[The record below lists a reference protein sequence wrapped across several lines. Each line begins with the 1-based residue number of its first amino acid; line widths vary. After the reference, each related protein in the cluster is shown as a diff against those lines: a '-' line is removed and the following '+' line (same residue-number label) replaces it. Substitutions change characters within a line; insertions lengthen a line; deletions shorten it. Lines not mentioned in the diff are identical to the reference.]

1 MCRIMIKLTKEFEC
15 FTLWKLSSVTARDW
29 RHEESKFL
37 FMTKNTTNISKST
50 EIFRHLPLPL
60 MFKIMAWKRLLSN
73 IWDGYHKL
81 WGNKLRREVMWQNWV
96 FLYLMM
102 MMKFMREVMW
112 QNWVFLYFFT
122 YKMLLASTRN
132 HRYAWNWHH
141 GWLNASKLI
150 SVMHGIRP
158 LWCTMAQKINKRYV
172 TLIREWRVLQFPF
185 QSQNYEG
192 KIKIWK

>member
-1 MCRIMIKLTKEFEC
+1 MIKLTKEFEC

-96 FLYLMM
+96 FLY
-102 MMKFMREVMW
+102 
-112 QNWVFLYFFT
+112 FFAN
-122 YKMLLASTRN
+122 KMLLASSRN
-132 HRYAWNWHH
+132 HHYAWNWRH

-150 SVMHGIRP
+150 TLMHGIRP
-158 LWCTMAQKINKRYV
+158 LWCTMAQKINKHYI
-172 TLIREWRVLQFPF
+172 TLIREWRVMSILPI
-185 QSQNYEG
+185 SAHYLSAISRE
-192 KIKIWK
+192 ICI